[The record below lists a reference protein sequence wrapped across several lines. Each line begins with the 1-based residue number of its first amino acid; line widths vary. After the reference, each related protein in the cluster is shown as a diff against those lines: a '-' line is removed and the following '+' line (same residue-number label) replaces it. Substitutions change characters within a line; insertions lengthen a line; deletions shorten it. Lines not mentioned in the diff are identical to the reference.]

1 MLTGGADEQM
11 SPRILTGQTVGLHFE
26 VSDVIVI
33 GAVPLCA
40 HALLPGP
47 HGEGPSLGVDLL
59 GDALQI
65 PQRCAVLRLRRHQ
78 FGLTLVHQS
87 LQVLQK
93 IEKSVASYKK
103 EVAN

>member
-1 MLTGGADEQM
+1 MLTGGADEQA
-11 SPRILTGQTVGLHFE
+11 SPGILTGQTVGLHFE
-26 VSDVIVI
+26 VSDVIVV
-33 GAVPLCA
+33 GSVPLCA
-40 HALLPGP
+40 YALLPGS
-47 HGEGPSLGVDLL
+47 HGEGPPLGVDLL

-93 IEKSVASYKK
+93 IEKNVAS
-103 EVAN
+103 